1 MDSIG
6 TQLRTARNRWGL
18 SLREVAARSGLLAE
32 ERGNPA
38 YRISASWLDRVE
50 RENRELSATKLV
62 VLAYIFDLT
71 TNQML
76 SFFPGGNG
84 PPAQLEHISIPNSI
98 PLPQQGPLEQLAE
111 LWVPD
116 KLITDR
122 PPEKTMLLPP
132 DQTLMPAHYRRGVV
146 GRRDRTMEPMILP
159 GAIVLIDTQ
168 RRAIAA
174 RKEWTNEY
182 NRPVYFLL
190 ARDGYTYGFC
200 DLDTE
205 AQWLTLVPH
214 ALSFEA
220 NKRWRYRK
228 DVEVIGTVSGVFS
241 NRAV

>member
-18 SLREVAARSGLLAE
+18 TLREVEERCSLLAE
-32 ERGNPA
+32 ERGNPS
-38 YRISASWLDRVE
+38 YKISASWLDRVE

-62 VLAYIFDLT
+62 VLAYIFGLT
-71 TNQML
+71 ANQML
-76 SFFPGGNG
+76 SFFPGGKV
-84 PPAQLEHISIPNSI
+84 PPVQLEHISSPGSI
-98 PLPQQGPLEQLAE
+98 HLSQESRLEPHAE

-168 RRAIAA
+168 KRAIAV
-174 RKEWTNEY
+174 RKDWTNEY
-182 NRPVYFLL
+182 NRPIYFLL

-200 DLDTE
+200 DLDKE

>member
-1 MDSIG
+1 M
-6 TQLRTARNRWGL
+6 A
-18 SLREVAARSGLLAE
+18 ERSSLLAK

-76 SFFPGGNG
+76 SFFPGGKM
-84 PPAQLEHISIPNSI
+84 PPVQLEHILDATHRP
-98 PLPQQGPLEQLAE
+98 PYGPLERHAE
-111 LWVPD
+111 VWVPD
-116 KLITDR
+116 KLVTDR

-146 GRRDRTMEPMILP
+146 GRRDRTMEPMIMP

-168 RRAIAA
+168 KRAIAA
-174 RKEWTNEY
+174 RKDWTNEY